1 MAMKWYV
8 VHTYSG
14 QENRAKAS
22 LEERIRSTGMEALF
36 EEILIPTEQVVDT
49 VRGKK
54 RTQSRKFFPGYMLVK
69 MELDERT
76 WHLVKSVPKV
86 TGFVGGTTNPP
97 SIPEREV
104 ERLTKQIETG
114 TLQPK
119 PKHTFTE
126 GENVKVI
133 DGPFSNFTGLVEEV
147 NPEKGKLRVLVSIF
161 GRFTPVELEF
171 TQVEKA

>member
-1 MAMKWYV
+1 MAKKWYV

-14 QENRAKAS
+14 QENKAKAS
-22 LEERIRSTGMEALF
+22 LEERIRSSQMEEFF
-36 EEILIPTEQVVDT
+36 EDILVPTEPVVDT

-54 RTQSRKFFPGYMLVK
+54 RTQNRKFFPGYMLVK
-69 MELDERT
+69 MELNEKT

-97 SIPEREV
+97 SIPEKEV
-104 ERLTKQIETG
+104 DRLTKQIATG

-119 PKHTFTE
+119 PRHTFDQ
-126 GENVKVI
+126 GESVKVI
-133 DGPFSNFTGLVEEV
+133 DGPFANFTGIVEEV

>member
-1 MAMKWYV
+1 MAKKWYV

-22 LEERIRSTGMEALF
+22 LEERIRSSQMEEFF
-36 EEILIPTEQVVDT
+36 EDILVPTEPVVDT

-54 RTQSRKFFPGYMLVK
+54 RTQNRKFFPGYMLVK
-69 MELDERT
+69 MELNEKT

-86 TGFVGGTTNPP
+86 TGFVGGATNPP
-97 SIPEREV
+97 SIPEKEV
-104 ERLTKQIETG
+104 ERLTKQIATG

-119 PKHTFTE
+119 PRHTFDE
-126 GENVKVI
+126 GESVKVI
-133 DGPFSNFTGLVEEV
+133 DGPFANFTGIVEEV
-147 NPEKGKLRVLVSIF
+147 NPEKGRLRVLVSIF

>member
-22 LEERIRSTGMEALF
+22 LEERIRSAGMEADF

-54 RTQSRKFFPGYMLVK
+54 RTTSRKFFPGYMLVK
-69 MELDERT
+69 MELNERA

-86 TGFVGGTTNPP
+86 TGFVGGATNPP

-133 DGPFSNFTGLVEEV
+133 DGPFSNFTGLVEDV

>member
-22 LEERIRSTGMEALF
+22 LEERIRSASL
-36 EEILIPTEQVVDT
+36 EEFFGDILVPTEQVVDT
-49 VRGKK
+49 SRGKK
-54 RTQSRKFFPGYMLVK
+54 RTQNRKFFPGYMLVK
-69 MELDERT
+69 MELNQAT

-97 SIPEREV
+97 SIPEKEV
-104 ERLTKQIETG
+104 ERLTRQIETG

-119 PKHTFTE
+119 PKHTFEE
-126 GENVKVI
+126 GENVKVV
-133 DGPFSNFTGLVEEV
+133 DGPFANFTGVVEDV
-147 NPEKGKLRVLVSIF
+147 NPEKGRLRVLVTIF